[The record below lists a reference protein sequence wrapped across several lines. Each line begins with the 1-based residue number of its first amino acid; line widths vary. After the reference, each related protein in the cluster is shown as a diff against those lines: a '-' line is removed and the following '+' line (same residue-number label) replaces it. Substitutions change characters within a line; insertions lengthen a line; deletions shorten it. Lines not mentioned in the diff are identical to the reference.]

1 MNKFLKAMLRHTTTV
16 CIVSIILLLLCAAA
30 LIFKPEI
37 ILLILRYGI
46 AALNVILAV
55 WLIFSLIRS
64 KI

>member
-1 MNKFLKAMLRHTTTV
+1 MNKFLQAILRHATTV
-16 CIVSIILLLLCAAA
+16 SLISAILLLLIAAG

-46 AALNVILAV
+46 AAVNVILAV
-55 WLIFSLIRS
+55 WLIVSLIRI

>member
-1 MNKFLKAMLRHTTTV
+1 MNKFLQAILRHATTV
-16 CIVSIILLLLCAAA
+16 SIISAILLLLIAAA
-30 LIFKPEI
+30 LIFKLEI
-37 ILLILRYGI
+37 ILLVLRYGL

>member
-1 MNKFLKAMLRHTTTV
+1 MNKFLQAILRHTTTV
-16 CIVSIILLLLCAAA
+16 SIISAILLLLIAAA

-37 ILLILRYGI
+37 ILLVLRYGL

-55 WLIFSLIRS
+55 WLIISLIRS

>member
-1 MNKFLKAMLRHTTTV
+1 MNKFLQAILRHTTTV
-16 CIVSIILLLLCAAA
+16 SIISAILLLLIAAA

-37 ILLILRYGI
+37 ILQVLRYGL

>member
-1 MNKFLKAMLRHTTTV
+1 MNKFLQAILRHATTV
-16 CIVSIILLLLCAAA
+16 SIISAILLLLIAAA
-30 LIFKPEI
+30 LIVKPEI
-37 ILLILRYGI
+37 ILLVLRYGL

>member
-1 MNKFLKAMLRHTTTV
+1 MNKFLQAILRHTTTV
-16 CIVSIILLLLCAAA
+16 SIISSILLLLIAAA

-37 ILLILRYGI
+37 ILLILRYGF

>member
-1 MNKFLKAMLRHTTTV
+1 MNKFLQAILRHATTV
-16 CIVSIILLLLCAAA
+16 SIISAILLLLIAAA

-37 ILLILRYGI
+37 ILLILRYGF

>member
-1 MNKFLKAMLRHTTTV
+1 MNKFLQAILRHTTTV
-16 CIVSIILLLLCAAA
+16 SIISAILLLLIAAA

-37 ILLILRYGI
+37 ILLVLRYGL

>member
-1 MNKFLKAMLRHTTTV
+1 MNKFLQAILRHATTV
-16 CIVSIILLLLCAAA
+16 SIISAILLLLIAAA

-37 ILLILRYGI
+37 ILLVLCYGL

-55 WLIFSLIRS
+55 WLIISLIRS

>member
-1 MNKFLKAMLRHTTTV
+1 MNKFLQAILRHTTTV
-16 CIVSIILLLLCAAA
+16 SIISAILLLLIAAA

-37 ILLILRYGI
+37 ILLVLRYGL

-64 KI
+64 II